1 VTIADPPCTRRYAA
15 AVAYRP
21 GRSDL
26 PLDESSEG
34 VDRKRV
40 TRLLVAALA
49 VVVAIVFM
57 VQNDDEVELNFL
69 MFSAT
74 TRLWVGLL
82 LALLLG
88 AALGQAAEVLWARRK
103 RRRAERS
110 D

>member
-1 VTIADPPCTRRYAA
+1 
-15 AVAYRP
+15 
-21 GRSDL
+21 
-26 PLDESSEG
+26 
-34 VDRKRV
+34 
-40 TRLLVAALA
+40 
-49 VVVAIVFM
+49 M

-82 LALLLG
+82 VALLLG